1 MNDKINIEDYNYVL
15 PEDRIA
21 QTPLPDRASSKL
33 LIYNKGDISDSYFG
47 NIADYIPNNSFLI
60 FNNTKVINARIF
72 FKRKTGAKIEI
83 FCLEP
88 IGIGIEKV
96 FEKTDECIWNCMVG
110 NASKWKN
117 EILEKTFTIGEKTIG
132 LKAEKTKITEDGFI
146 IKFNWNGG
154 YSFSEVM
161 HEAGSTPLPPY
172 IKRKAELSDEKRY
185 QTVFAEIEGS
195 VAAPTAGLH
204 FTKDVLINL
213 KNKNVF
219 YDFITLNVGAGTFK
233 PVKTNDIHEHKMHRE
248 IFTVKKSFIN
258 NLLLYANSSK
268 VAVGTTSVRTIE
280 SLYWLGVLPNKVEND
295 NFVLEQWEVYDYMES
310 DLPEIKNAFENLIKW
325 MDIKGV
331 DYIEGSTSLMIV
343 PGYKFKVVDSLITN
357 FHLPSSTLLLLVS
370 AFAGQDWK
378 KIYDYA
384 LENDFRFLSYGD
396 SSIII
401 PKS

>member
-1 MNDKINIEDYNYVL
+1 
-15 PEDRIA
+15 
-21 QTPLPDRASSKL
+21 
-33 LIYNKGDISDSYFG
+33 
-47 NIADYIPNNSFLI
+47 
-60 FNNTKVINARIF
+60 
-72 FKRKTGAKIEI
+72 
-83 FCLEP
+83 
-88 IGIGIEKV
+88 
-96 FEKTDECIWNCMVG
+96 
-110 NASKWKN
+110 
-117 EILEKTFTIGEKTIG
+117 
-132 LKAEKTKITEDGFI
+132 
-146 IKFNWNGG
+146 
-154 YSFSEVM
+154 M

-185 QTVFAEIEGS
+185 QTIFAEIEGS

-295 NFVLEQWEVYDYMES
+295 NFVLEQWEVYDYMED
-310 DLPEIKNAFENLIKW
+310 DLPEIKIAFDNLIKW
-325 MDIKGV
+325 MDSKGV

-343 PGYKFKVVDSLITN
+343 PGYKFKVVDSIITN

-378 KIYDYA
+378 KIYNYA
-384 LENDFRFLSYGD
+384 LEKDFRFLSYGD